1 MRLYFQLTCLNNL
14 FSKLFLGKDVK
25 GQAETFPKL
34 ELPRPTFLINGGEST
49 DADYMPSNKGDFFMK
64 VDLVTPSTNED
75 ERVQRNW
82 KNVIDEQRSELELK
96 MKAELS
102 VLIDVFY
109 QPAALFKKGTQISVK
124 CSETNF
130 IRHLIQHILSLII
143 NETKEQIKTDE
154 KVIIQTLQIL
164 TELVINEDNRV
175 KTFLC

>member
-1 MRLYFQLTCLNNL
+1 MNDCFTRIDCFPLAAKFQPDSSPKGDSLRPTLLLNDTDSVEN
-14 FSKLFLGKDVK
+14 DVK
-25 GQAETFPKL
+25 NFSFGSHRRTSKSEVA
-34 ELPRPTFLINGGEST
+34 
-49 DADYMPSNKGDFFMK
+49 
-64 VDLVTPSTNED
+64 TPSTRED

-109 QPAALFKKGTQISVK
+109 QPAALFEKKTQIYVK

-164 TELVINEDNRV
+164 TELVINDDNRV
-175 KTFLC
+175 S